1 MESSSLK
8 DELLQLNNFSII
20 TPTASAFVPARGKI
34 KVEAFK
40 ILFYRFNGKSHQDK
54 LFKGYRL
61 LPIDIT
67 IYDETTESRFGTN
80 AKSYSDYHLDASYD
94 LLECTYGDL
103 IIQGEAI
110 KNENDA
116 FCQLIDR
123 YKGKKAIFVADRGYE
138 SYNDFEHA
146 AKSRNKYL
154 IRFKDIISGQFYQII
169 SYIKTFSKQS
179 RWEGP
184 TCRSSNSKKILPIRP
199 DRTDA

>member
-1 MESSSLK
+1 MKNIICMESSSLK
-8 DELLQLNNFSII
+8 DELLQLNDFSIV
-20 TPTASAFVPARGKI
+20 TPSASAFVPARSRI

-40 ILFYRFNGKSHQDK
+40 ILFDRFNGKSHQDK

-61 LPIDIT
+61 LPIDNT
-67 IYDETTESRFGTN
+67 IYDDETTESRFDTN
-80 AKSYSDYHLDASYD
+80 AKSYSDYHLNASYD
-94 LLECTYGDL
+94 LLECTYDDL

-116 FCQLIDR
+116 FCQLINR

-169 SYIKTFSKQS
+169 SYIKTFFKKN

-184 TCRSSNSKKILPIRP
+184 TCRSSNS
-199 DRTDA
+199 